1 MTPPELLTA
10 IDDLPQGIIADS
22 KQGHTAREDRDGPAI
37 ALIEQAKAQ
46 WIAEAIAVRETDDGS
61 E

>member
-1 MTPPELLTA
+1 MTPTELLTA

-22 KQGHTAREDRDGPAI
+22 RIPYVYEDRDTPAV

-46 WIAEAIAVRETDDGS
+46 WIAEAIAAMETDDGS